1 MNEEHKD
8 SGLFRQG
15 IGLLCI
21 VGGLSALAGLYFID
35 VPAGNKE
42 PLLLA
47 IGIVLGW
54 GGSVVNSEYG
64 ATTTGR
70 KVAEAAVRQVERQ
83 TIANE
88 QPAVPADAIAAADQT
103 AEAAVAKAD
112 EIKRNV

>member
-1 MNEEHKD
+1 MIDLHDNVV
-8 SGLFRQG
+8 FRQG
-15 IGLLCI
+15 IGLVCI
-21 VGGLSALAGLYFID
+21 IGGLAALAGLYFID

-70 KVAEAAVRQVERQ
+70 KVAEQAVRTMERQ
-83 TIANE
+83 
-88 QPAVPADAIAAADQT
+88 AIASEQAPTGQPEDPV
-103 AEAAVAKAD
+103 AVEDVK
-112 EIKRNV
+112 K

>member
-1 MNEEHKD
+1 MNDPRENG
-8 SGLFRQG
+8 SIFRQG

-21 VGGLSALAGLYFID
+21 IGGLSALAGLYFID
-35 VPAGNKE
+35 VPVGNKE

-70 KVAEAAVRQVERQ
+70 KVAEAAVRSVERQ
-83 TIANE
+83 AIANE
-88 QPAVPADAIAAADQT
+88 QTPTGKPDDPVAVEEVGKP
-103 AEAAVAKAD
+103 
-112 EIKRNV
+112 